1 MGAGPVIL
9 VAVAVAGGLGAALR
23 LVTDGVVR
31 SLAGTRLPWGTLL
44 INVIGS
50 AGLGVVLGSGAGTQT
65 ASILG
70 TGLLGGFTTFSTASF
85 ESAALVLDKRWAGAI
100 LYALGTLVLSVAAA
114 ALGYFLAAST
124 AF

>member
-1 MGAGPVIL
+1 MIVLAAL
-9 VAVAVAGGLGAALR
+9 AGGVGASLR

-31 SLAGTRLPWGTLL
+31 SVAGTRLPWGTLL
-44 INVIGS
+44 INIVGS
-50 AGLGVVLGSGAGTQT
+50 AALGALVGAGPTK
-65 ASILG
+65 AVGLIVG

-85 ESAALVLDKRWAGAI
+85 ESAALVLDKRWTSAI

>member
-1 MGAGPVIL
+1 MGARPVIL
-9 VAVAVAGGLGAALR
+9 VALAGGLGAALR

-31 SLAGTRLPWGTLL
+31 SLVGARLPWGTLL
-44 INVIGS
+44 INVVGS
-50 AGLGVVLGSGAGTQT
+50 AGLGVVLGSGGGNQT

-70 TGLLGGFTTFSTASF
+70 TGLLGGFTTFSAASF
-85 ESAALVLDKRWAGAI
+85 ESAALVLERRWTGAI
-100 LYALGTLVLSVAAA
+100 LYAVGTLVLSVAAA

>member
-1 MGAGPVIL
+1 VIL
-9 VAVAVAGGLGAALR
+9 VVAAAGGAGAALR

-44 INVIGS
+44 INVLGS
-50 AGLGVVLGSGAGTQT
+50 AGLGVVLGSGAGTQVT
-65 ASILG
+65 SVLG
-70 TGLLGGFTTFSTASF
+70 SGLLGGFTTFSTASF
-85 ESAALVLDKRWAGAI
+85 ESAALVLDKRWTGAV

-114 ALGYFLAAST
+114 ALGYFWAAST

>member
-1 MGAGPVIL
+1 MGVRPVIL
-9 VAVAVAGGLGAALR
+9 VALAGGLGAALR

-44 INVIGS
+44 INVAGS
-50 AGLGVVLGSGAGTQT
+50 AGLGVIVGSGAGPLT
-65 ASILG
+65 ASVVG

-85 ESAALVLDKRWAGAI
+85 ESAALVLDKRLTGAV

-114 ALGYFLAAST
+114 SLGYLAAST

>member
-1 MGAGPVIL
+1 MIL
-9 VAVAVAGGLGAALR
+9 VALAGGLGASLR
-23 LVTDGVVR
+23 LVIDGVVR
-31 SLAGTRLPWGTLL
+31 SLVGSRLPWGTLL
-44 INVIGS
+44 INVVGS
-50 AGLGVVLGSGAGTQT
+50 AGLGVLLGSAVTTPT

-85 ESAALVLDKRWAGAI
+85 ESAALVLDRRWTSAI
-100 LYALGTLVLSVAAA
+100 LYALATLVLSVTAA

>member
-1 MGAGPVIL
+1 VIL
-9 VAVAVAGGLGAALR
+9 VVAAAGGAGAALR

-44 INVIGS
+44 VNVLGS
-50 AGLGVVLGSGAGTQT
+50 AGLGVVLGSGAGTQVT
-65 ASILG
+65 SVLG
-70 TGLLGGFTTFSTASF
+70 SGLLGGFTTFSTASF
-85 ESAALVLDKRWAGAI
+85 ESAALLLDKRWTGAV

-114 ALGYFLAAST
+114 ALGYFWAAST

>member
-1 MGAGPVIL
+1 MIL
-9 VAVAVAGGLGAALR
+9 VVAAAGGLGAALR

-50 AGLGVVLGSGAGTQT
+50 AGLGVVLGWGAGAQT
-65 ASILG
+65 ASIVG

-85 ESAALVLDKRWAGAI
+85 ESAALVLDKRWTGAI
-100 LYALGTLVLSVAAA
+100 LYAVGTLVLSVAAA
-114 ALGYFLAAST
+114 AVGYLAAST